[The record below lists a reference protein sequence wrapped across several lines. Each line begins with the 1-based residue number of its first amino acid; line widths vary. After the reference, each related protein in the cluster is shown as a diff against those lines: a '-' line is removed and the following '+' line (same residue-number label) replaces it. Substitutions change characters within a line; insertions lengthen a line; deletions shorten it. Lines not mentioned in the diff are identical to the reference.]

1 MKKVILTPEKRQE
14 LTTWMLENLLGKH
27 CNPILQFLADNEEV
41 TAQNTTDKPPRVVGG
56 GGSGPQPPKP

>member
-14 LTTWMLENLLGKH
+14 LTNWMLENLLGKH

-41 TAQNTTDKPPRVVGG
+41 TAQSDPPVVGG
-56 GGSGPQPPKP
+56 GGSGPKPKPKNE